1 MRREGQ
7 EFLPDDE
14 EKGSLFSRYE
24 AETGLRWM
32 WAGLWC
38 FLLSG
43 DGDVGELLELQHDCE
58 RLFGSSRG
66 HV

>member
-38 FLLSG
+38 FLFSG
-43 DGDVGELLELQHDCE
+43 DGYVGELLEL
-58 RLFGSSRG
+58 
-66 HV
+66 

>member
-32 WAGLWC
+32 WEGFWC
-38 FLLSG
+38 FLFSG
-43 DGDVGELLELQHDCE
+43 DGYVGELLELQQGCE
-58 RLFGSSRG
+58 GPFVSSRG
-66 HV
+66 